1 MPSNLKVVGET
12 EVPSP
17 SPVET
22 AAPSRRSSTVSPDTI
37 AVFQEVRRIL
47 NARAGALV
55 AMVAAA
61 ILTGWAMYLGTVM
74 GLAIAA
80 SFDAFVFLPIALIAY
95 SRHQG

>member
-1 MPSNLKVVGET
+1 MPSNLKVVSET
-12 EVPSP
+12 ELPSQRA
-17 SPVET
+17 VET
-22 AAPSRRSSTVSPDTI
+22 EEQSKRSSTASRATI
-37 AVFQEVRRIL
+37 EVFQEVRRIL